1 MRPPTNLDESPDS
14 STIGVVPPD
23 GLTRRSFLRY
33 LGLGTASLLVVA
45 DGVLAYRSYDQGV
58 FGSTR
63 GPAFDALEAW
73 KDASGLEVLVAAA
86 VLAASAHNTQPWIFA
101 IGDNRIDLYADRAR
115 TTGAN
120 DPLLREFHVSLGCAL
135 ENLVI
140 EARAQGYQPQVIL
153 DPGGDADLVAYV
165 QLASGIPEADEL
177 HQAIGTRR
185 SNRSVYTQDPLP
197 EGTIAAMQSVVDET
211 VTPARLIWLTEPAE
225 RAAFSDLLVEATAAH
240 NDDEEQSKGSYAW
253 WRGSWDE
260 VQEHRDG
267 LNLNGVG
274 LPPLVR
280 TIGKL
285 LPNPSR
291 EDSDVTFLER
301 TRLQA
306 DSAAAFGV
314 VTVEDP
320 YSLREQLAGGRL
332 LQRLHLWAATHDLGF
347 QHMNQITERIDRD
360 LQLGNPSPFTEPLSR
375 LVGETP
381 ALVAFRIGTPTV
393 AALPSPRRQV
403 SEVMA

>member
-1 MRPPTNLDESPDS
+1 MTTATHIDVGEPNIRVISPD
-14 STIGVVPPD
+14 GV
-23 GLTRRSFLRY
+23 TRRSFLRY
-33 LGLGTASLLVVA
+33 LGLGTASLLVLA

-58 FGSTR
+58 LGVSR
-63 GPAFDALEAW
+63 GPAFDALATW
-73 KDASGLEVLVAAA
+73 KSASGVEAMVAAA

-101 IGDNRIDLYADRAR
+101 VGDDRIDLYADPTR

-120 DPLLREFHVSLGCAL
+120 DALLREFHISLGCAL
-135 ENLVI
+135 ENLAI
-140 EARAQGYQPQVIL
+140 EAGAQGYQPIVTL
-153 DPGGDADLVAYV
+153 DPGGDADLVASV
-165 QLASGIPEADEL
+165 ELRAGNRKMDGLHESIGI
-177 HQAIGTRR
+177 RR
-185 SNRSVYTQDPLP
+185 SNRSVYTADPLP
-197 EGTIAAMQSVVDET
+197 EGTIDAMEAVVDET
-211 VTPARLIWLTEPAE
+211 VAPARLVWLTEPKE
-225 RAAFSDLLVEATAAH
+225 RATFSDLLVEATAAH
-240 NDDEEQSKGSYAW
+240 NADEEQSKDSYAW

-285 LPNPSR
+285 LPNTSR
-291 EDSDVTFLER
+291 EDSDATFLER

-314 VTVEDP
+314 VVVDDP
-320 YSLREQLAGGRL
+320 HALPEQLAGGRL
-332 LQRLHLWAATHDLGF
+332 LQRLHLWAAAHDLGF

-360 LQLGNPSPFTEPLSR
+360 LQLGTRSPFSEPLTR
-375 LVGETP
+375 LVGESP
-381 ALVAFRIGTPTV
+381 ALGAFRIGTPTV